1 MGVLL
6 KMSDDENSII
16 YDDRDVNQFIKDLEE
31 QEEIIRLF
39 RKHQRKK

>member
-1 MGVLL
+1 MGLLL